1 VTAQPLLPSQ
11 LSSSSDLLEHTGL
24 LERWRDESV
33 SSVWR
38 RPSDWYHPSV
48 DELAVAI
55 LLREDAAPAA
65 ARLGAA
71 RGDAGVGVAEAIDD
85 LGCLFRT
92 TGGGEPPLAVV
103 RALCTGWADAQ
114 CAPVGIPWGRDP
126 ESGLPSAEY
135 LRIRL
140 AECYPAA
147 TDRLLVIDVAV
158 GVPDAFTR
166 AARTAALGAAL
177 TDTFGPARP
186 MASLGGGTFVVLSP
200 EDEPVDDAL
209 VVLDAR
215 VAARTRLGRVADVT
229 RQPIRRWAEDLP
241 AQYDEAVRR
250 LDALARP

>member
-1 VTAQPLLPSQ
+1 MLPTPFPPPSAA
-11 LSSSSDLLEHTGL
+11 LLESTGL

-33 SSVWR
+33 ASVWR
-38 RPSDWYHPSV
+38 RPSDWYHPAV

-55 LLREDAAPAA
+55 LLHDDAVAAA
-65 ARLGAA
+65 ARLGSA

-85 LGCLFRT
+85 LGCLYRT
-92 TGGGEPPLAVV
+92 TGAGEPPLPVV

-114 CAPVGIPWGRDP
+114 AAPVGVPWGRDP

-147 TDRLLVIDVAV
+147 TDRLLVVDVAA
-158 GVPDAFTR
+158 GVPDPFTR
-166 AARTAALGAAL
+166 AARSAAVGAAL
-177 TDTFGPARP
+177 LDAFGPARP
-186 MASLGGGTFVVLSP
+186 MASLGGGAFVVLSP
-200 EDEPVDDAL
+200 ADERPDDAL

-215 VAARTRLGRVADVT
+215 VTARTRAGRVTDVT
-229 RQPIRRWAEDLP
+229 RHPLRRWSEGLP
-241 AQYDEAVRR
+241 PTYDEAVRR

>member
-1 VTAQPLLPSQ
+1 MLPTPRST
-11 LSSSSDLLEHTGL
+11 SSDRLLESSDL

-33 SSVWR
+33 ASVWR
-38 RPSDWYHPSV
+38 RPSDWYHPAV

-55 LLREDAAPAA
+55 LLRNDAQPAA

-85 LGCLFRT
+85 LGCLYRT
-92 TGGGEPPLAVV
+92 TGGGEPPLSVV

-114 CAPVGIPWGRDP
+114 CAPVGVPWGRDA

-147 TDRLLVIDVAV
+147 TDRLLVVDVAA

-166 AARTAALGAAL
+166 AARSAAVGAAL
-177 TDTFGPARP
+177 VDTFGPARP

-200 EDEPVDDAL
+200 EQERVDDAL

-215 VAARTRLGRVADVT
+215 VAARTRAGRVTDVT
-229 RQPIRRWAEDLP
+229 RHPLRRWAEALP